1 MKRKRENR
9 GKEDSHE
16 AIGNVEQK
24 ECVSQRRVKGSEV
37 KKVKSIRVRVRKE
50 GCGVT

>member
-1 MKRKRENR
+1 MKPLEAWNRKR
-9 GKEDSHE
+9 
-16 AIGNVEQK
+16 VF
-24 ECVSQRRVKGSEV
+24 VSQKRVEGSEV

>member
-16 AIGNVEQK
+16 AIENVKQK

-50 GCGVT
+50 ECGVT

>member
-24 ECVSQRRVKGSEV
+24 ECVSQRRVKDRRFCFEHDV
-37 KKVKSIRVRVRKE
+37 KKS
-50 GCGVT
+50 